1 MLMLNTRLSR
11 FAQVSDARRSAG
23 DGRSSTTLALWP
35 LPRFAGVTNARC
47 LLLGANTP

>member
-23 DGRSSTTLALWP
+23 AGRSSTTLAWLP
-35 LPRFAGVTNARC
+35 LPRLAGVTRAR
-47 LLLGANTP
+47 